1 MAEIKPPNKYFDE
14 VSTLKGYV
22 SAISRWIGSADIQ
35 QGTLLGNTWFRGSGQ
50 IYDIPLVPGVYRE
63 KFTKR
68 AEALRKN
75 NGWKDLER
83 ARQHLERLILREF
96 RTVGATFFD
105 PNEVVDVYLTAQHF
119 GVPTRLLDWTM
130 NPLAALFFAVNNEKK
145 HNVDDEVPDG
155 EVFAVEPKAI
165 LPEPK
170 PDPKKE
176 GDEVLWGAETIRHAY
191 VSDAIGESFWVKPG
205 KVRPPLIV
213 PLIPDNMPGRIG
225 QQSSAFTL
233 HMHNADS
240 VTVPAGKLAKL
251 KILAAG
257 EAKRKMLN
265 ELLRMKINE
274 FTIYNDLDHLSKD
287 LKRMWDL

>member
-1 MAEIKPPNKYFDE
+1 MVEIKPPDNYFDE

-22 SAISRWIGSADIQ
+22 DSISRWISSADVE
-35 QGTLLGNTWFRGSGQ
+35 QGTLLSNTWFRGIGQ
-50 IYDIPLVPGVYRE
+50 VYNPPLVPGVYRE

-68 AEALRKN
+68 AEALGKN
-75 NGWKDLER
+75 HGWKDLER
-83 ARQHLERLILREF
+83 ARQHLERSMLREF
-96 RTVGATFFD
+96 RTIGATFFD
-105 PNEVVDVYLTAQHF
+105 PNDVVNVYLTAQHF
-119 GVPTRLLDWTM
+119 GMSTRLLDWTM
-130 NPLAALFFAVNNEKK
+130 NPLAALFFAVNNEDK
-145 HNVDDEVPDG
+145 HNVDG
-155 EVFAVEPKAI
+155 EVFAVEPNSI
-165 LPEPK
+165 LREPK

-176 GDEVLWGAETIRHAY
+176 GDEVLWGAETVRHAY
-191 VSDAIGESFWVKPG
+191 VSDAIGESFWHNPR

-213 PLIPDNMPGRIG
+213 PLIPDNIPGRIG

-233 HMHNADS
+233 HMHKATS

-257 EAKRKMLN
+257 DAKRKMLD

-287 LKRMWDL
+287 LKRVWGV